1 MTLFFPIYLPV
12 VKKLSVNHQF
22 IAPSLYNQITQ
33 LIFITDIIKPKIK
46 CTTLFG
52 TLGSRGYFFLIDTE
66 AAALTQGAEAKKVF
80 FFSSALCASLTRL
93 RREPSV
99 SIRKKYPLE
108 PRVAFWRHAFFVRGQ
123 AFSVEIFDRSR
134 SGCQVIR
141 LRAGDDFG
149 GPSGQALPLPSR
161 VVSPS
166 RALVLSCAHYFQA
179 PATQAT
185 VKWQIELGSEE
196 FRVNK

>member
-52 TLGSRGYFFLIDTE
+52 ALGSRGYFFLIVNARRRGE
-66 AAALTQGAEAKKVF
+66 KSI

-108 PRVAFWRHAFFVRGQ
+108 PRVAFWRHAFFVRG
-123 AFSVEIFDRSR
+123 
-134 SGCQVIR
+134 
-141 LRAGDDFG
+141 
-149 GPSGQALPLPSR
+149 
-161 VVSPS
+161 
-166 RALVLSCAHYFQA
+166 
-179 PATQAT
+179 
-185 VKWQIELGSEE
+185 
-196 FRVNK
+196 